1 MSYNQ
6 ARNDSIRPREHSGG
20 LGVVSAKVV
29 GVEDVEVLDFEDEGD
44 DEDLPEVDGETIE
57 AE

>member
-1 MSYNQ
+1 MSSNQ

-29 GVEDVEVLDFEDEGD
+29 GVEDVEVLDFEDEGNE
-44 DEDLPEVDGETIE
+44 EDLPDVDGEAIE